1 MRIAVLKE
9 TAVGEHRVA
18 LVPESCKKLTGKGI
32 AIAVERGAGQPAL
45 LSDDAYVAAG
55 GHVEADAGALLA
67 GADFPAESQIE
78 QLRPGALLLGSL
90 LPMRNLPIVRKLA
103 EKNISAFSTDCIP
116 RITRAQSMDTLSSM
130 ANIAGYKAVLLAA
143 AELPKYFPMLMTAA
157 GTIHPAKVFVI
168 GAGVAGLQAI
178 ATAHRLGATITAT
191 DTRKAVAEQI
201 QSLGAKFI
209 GVDSGEDA
217 QTASGYAKELS
228 QDFYRKQGE
237 LIAQQCAASDV
248 VITTALIGGIKAPR
262 LITADMVRGMQ
273 PGSIIVDLAAEGGG
287 NCELTRPGET
297 VIEHGVKI
305 IAPLNLAASVPR
317 DASTLYSRNLTTFIL
332 AFWKDNAFNLDLQ
345 DEIIKGALVT
355 HGGAVL
361 HPPSRAALEAA
372 AANPA

>member
-1 MRIAVLKE
+1 M
-9 TAVGEHRVA
+9 
-18 LVPESCKKLTGKGI
+18 
-32 AIAVERGAGQPAL
+32 GARLEG
-45 LSDDAYVAAG
+45 
-55 GHVEADAGALLA
+55 DAGALLA
-67 GADFPAESQIE
+67 GADFVLTVQPPAESQIE
-78 QLRPGALLLGSL
+78 QMRPGAMLLGSL
-90 LPMRNLPIVRKLA
+90 LPMRNLAIIRKLA
-103 EKNISAFSTDCIP
+103 ERNISAFSTDCIP

-130 ANIAGYKAVLLAA
+130 ANLAGYKAVLIAA
-143 AELPKYFPMLMTAA
+143 GELPKYFPMLMTAA

-201 QSLGAKFI
+201 HSLGAKFV
-209 GVDSGEDA
+209 GVESAEDA

-228 QDFYRKQGE
+228 QEFYRKQGE
-237 LIAQQCAASDV
+237 LIGQQCAAADV
-248 VITTALIGGIKAPR
+248 VVTTALIGGIKAPK
-262 LITADMVRGMQ
+262 LITADMVGRMQ
-273 PGSIIVDLAAEGGG
+273 PGSVIVDLAAEGGG

-297 VIEHGVKI
+297 IVVNGVKI
-305 IAPLNLAASVPR
+305 FGPLNLPASVPK

-361 HPPSRAALEAA
+361 HAPSRAALEAA
-372 AANPA
+372 AANSL